1 MFNLQIKNQNM
12 SLQIGQ
18 KAPSI
23 NLYASMNEQ
32 INVQDF
38 IGNKNVLLLFFPQSF
53 TGVCTKELC
62 AVRDDIAKYQ
72 NANVE
77 VLGIS
82 VDSIFTLAK
91 FKEEQN
97 LNFTLLSDFNKEAS
111 TAYDCIYESFTGMGM
126 KGVSKRSAFIIDKE
140 GNIQYAEVLDNAG
153 EVPNF
158 QAIEEVLARL
168 S

>member
-1 MFNLQIKNQNM
+1 M

-72 NANVE
+72 NANAE

-111 TAYDCIYESFTGMGM
+111 TSYYCI
-126 KGVSKRSAFIIDKE
+126 
-140 GNIQYAEVLDNAG
+140 
-153 EVPNF
+153 
-158 QAIEEVLARL
+158 
-168 S
+168 